1 MSEEPVS
8 VLDGIANRIIKIRQ
22 NRADKKEIA
31 ISKKRD
37 LETSARRAKEME
49 NARIARKERE
59 AARVER
65 EQVKKYE
72 RKEREL
78 AKRRQKEL
86 ARCKKA
92 AEEWRRKKGDKT
104 GGRED
109 AEVAPLSVPVPGRSR
124 LSRPSLT
131 PHPSEQSSQTNQAWA
146 IYGDEGLLEIRMSR
160 IGL

>member
-8 VLDGIANRIIKIRQ
+8 VLDGIANRIIKTRQ

-37 LETSARRAKEME
+37 LETSARRAKGME
-49 NARIARKERE
+49 NARIARM
-59 AARVER
+59 ER

-72 RKEREL
+72 KQEREL

-86 ARCKKA
+86 ARCKRA

-104 GGRED
+104 EGRED
-109 AEVAPLSVPVPGRSR
+109 AEVEPLSVPIPGRSR

-131 PHPSEQSSQTNQAWA
+131 PHPSEQSSQTTQAWA